1 MSQLPGLQSNT
12 VEAQNDG
19 NDDDQRAADE
29 GMSKAEKSDAE
40 KIAARRVRLGLLI
53 TEIGRT
59 NNIDVSE
66 EDTRKAV
73 FEEAQ
78 RYPGQEQMVL
88 EYFQKNP
95 PAMQQLA
102 GPIFEDKVI
111 DFILEMAEVTT
122 IVIDKDTLYQT
133 NDTDTKPDKNEA
145 KKSDKK
151 GARKKPST
159 KKVAAKKPG
168 TKKSEKKK

>member
-1 MSQLPGLQSNT
+1 M
-12 VEAQNDG
+12 
-19 NDDDQRAADE
+19 
-29 GMSKAEKSDAE
+29 
-40 KIAARRVRLGLLI
+40 
-53 TEIGRT
+53 
-59 NNIDVSE
+59 SE

-95 PAMQQLA
+95 PAIQQLA

-122 IVIDKDTLYQT
+122 VVIDKDTLYQT
-133 NDTDTKPDKNEA
+133 NDTDTKPDKNAA
-145 KKSDKK
+145 KKSVKK
-151 GARKKPST
+151 GARKKPSA
-159 KKVAAKKPG
+159 KKVVAKKPG

>member
-1 MSQLPGLQSNT
+1 M
-12 VEAQNDG
+12 V
-19 NDDDQRAADE
+19 
-29 GMSKAEKSDAE
+29 
-40 KIAARRVRLGLLI
+40 

-59 NNIDVSE
+59 NNIDVTE

-78 RYPGQEQMVL
+78 RHPGQEQMVL

-111 DFILEMAEVTT
+111 DFILEMAKVTQ
-122 IVIDKDTLYQT
+122 VLIDKDTLYQT
-133 NDTDTKPDKNEA
+133 HEGDAAPA
-145 KKSDKK
+145 KKVVKKNSSKK
-151 GARKKPST
+151 GASKKAS
-159 KKVAAKKPG
+159 AKK
-168 TKKSEKKK
+168 TVAKK